1 LPEVYDRIVN
11 IIAILN
17 YVIDMTKDLKSEL
30 LTKGK
35 EVILNGQKEAIERYG
50 NLRLEVDLDE
60 FMDELTNGEWIIK
73 NKILNQV
80 QMDLV
85 KREEYLESTA
95 F

>member
-1 LPEVYDRIVN
+1 VYDRIVN

>member
-1 LPEVYDRIVN
+1 MYDRIVN